1 MINVIKVMKMLKKLC
16 SGKER
21 PGDEFSGMRA
31 LCNGTPDLLSLELSS
46 TTPIT
51 TETLLLLKF
60 NTGKKKMA
68 LFSLSQTVFV
78 LKKFLLNFGCAMILR
93 STATLLDE

>member
-1 MINVIKVMKMLKKLC
+1 MKMLKKLC

-31 LCNGTPDLLSLELSS
+31 LCSRTLDLLSLELYS

-60 NTGKKKMA
+60 NTGEKKNG
-68 LFSLSQTVFV
+68 FVFIV
-78 LKKFLLNFGCAMILR
+78 SYCLCIEKIPIEFRLCND
-93 STATLLDE
+93 S

>member
-21 PGDEFSGMRA
+21 PSDEFSGMRA
-31 LCNGTPDLLSLELSS
+31 LCSGTPDLLSLELSN

-51 TETLLLLKF
+51 PETLLLLKF
-60 NTGKKKMA
+60 NTGKKNG
-68 LFSLSQTVFV
+68 FVFIV
-78 LKKFLLNFGCAMILR
+78 SDCLCIEKISIEFRLCND
-93 STATLLDE
+93 S